1 MKFNLQHFVI
11 PNQCKVLKNSFSTYD
26 PEIEYTEEK
35 NLFYLSEDLLQIEVG
50 NLIIDLGWY
59 GEIWNN
65 NGQFKIFVIKNQ
77 DWENPIQ
84 TESSKSQRT
93 IRETLENILASFKN
107 HNL

>member
-1 MKFNLQHFVI
+1 MELNLQQLII
-11 PNQCKVLKNSFSTYD
+11 PNHCKVLQNSFSTYD

-93 IRETLENILASFKN
+93 IRKTLENILASFKN